1 MAKGARLFP
10 LQVTRLYERMI
21 AVVDRKRKEPTK
33 MYYKTKKGRHFIE
46 RYTPEQIWCRDFLT
60 FIRNKEDFERFQDMK
75 QMEGKVEIIGNQM
88 ELEE

>member
-10 LQVTRLYERMI
+10 LQVTRLYERMV

-46 RYTPEQIWCRDFLT
+46 RYTPEQINAFMLCKT
-60 FIRNKEDFERFQDMK
+60 FHEVFESHF
-75 QMEGKVEIIGNQM
+75 II
-88 ELEE
+88 LSL

>member
-10 LQVTRLYERMI
+10 LQVTRLYERMV

-60 FIRNKEDFERFQDMK
+60 FIRNKEDFERFQVLQLDLKLSFSMIEPD
-75 QMEGKVEIIGNQM
+75 Q
-88 ELEE
+88 L

>member
-10 LQVTRLYERMI
+10 LQVTRLYERMV

-46 RYTPEQIWCRDFLT
+46 RYNTPNRFGVDNFLHL
-60 FIRNKEDFERFQDMK
+60 FVIKKILNVF
-75 QMEGKVEIIGNQM
+75 
-88 ELEE
+88 

>member
-10 LQVTRLYERMI
+10 LQVTRLYERMV

-46 RYTPEQIWCRDFLT
+46 RYTPEQIWCRMTSLRLSVIKKILNVF
-60 FIRNKEDFERFQDMK
+60 
-75 QMEGKVEIIGNQM
+75 
-88 ELEE
+88 

>member
-10 LQVTRLYERMI
+10 LQVTRLYERMV

-46 RYTPEQIWCRDFLT
+46 RYTPEQIW
-60 FIRNKEDFERFQDMK
+60 
-75 QMEGKVEIIGNQM
+75 
-88 ELEE
+88 

>member
-10 LQVTRLYERMI
+10 LQVTRLYERMV

-46 RYTPEQIWCRDFLT
+46 RYTPCLLYTSPSPRD
-60 FIRNKEDFERFQDMK
+60 R
-75 QMEGKVEIIGNQM
+75 G
-88 ELEE
+88 

>member
-10 LQVTRLYERMI
+10 LQVTRLYERMV

-46 RYTPEQIWCRDFLT
+46 RYTLSLIH
-60 FIRNKEDFERFQDMK
+60 I
-75 QMEGKVEIIGNQM
+75 
-88 ELEE
+88 

>member
-10 LQVTRLYERMI
+10 LQVTRLYERMV

-46 RYTPEQIWCRDFLT
+46 RYLPNRFGVETFLHL
-60 FIRNKEDFERFQDMK
+60 FVIKKILNVF
-75 QMEGKVEIIGNQM
+75 
-88 ELEE
+88 